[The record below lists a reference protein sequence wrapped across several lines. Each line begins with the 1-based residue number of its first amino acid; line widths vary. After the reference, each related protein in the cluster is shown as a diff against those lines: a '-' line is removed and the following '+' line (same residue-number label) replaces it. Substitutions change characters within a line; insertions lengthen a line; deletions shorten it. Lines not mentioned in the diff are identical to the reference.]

1 MMANN
6 RLSSGSELFVDGKQV
21 TNFFT
26 EQVQLIEPNSPQ
38 EIKLLKRYD
47 DFTGKITLTRKQCW
61 QVDIGQWFKLGSRL
75 VHS

>member
-6 RLSSGSELFVDGKQV
+6 RLSVEVQLFVDGKQV
-21 TNFFT
+21 TNFFA

-61 QVDIGQWFKLGSRL
+61 RLIWSMVQGRFKVGT
-75 VHS
+75 